1 MRAARYLLCNY
12 RIAARTSTSKPK
24 SWRLDRIENLMAL
37 DIPGLP
43 SVDFDLAVLAN
54 GMLRL
59 FNEEPKDVI
68 LHMLSEGYGRV
79 QYFSFH
85 ATLKLAVNKSISTA

>member
-1 MRAARYLLCNY
+1 
-12 RIAARTSTSKPK
+12 
-24 SWRLDRIENLMAL
+24 MAL

-79 QYFSFH
+79 QDFLVSRQ
-85 ATLKLAVNKSISTA
+85 AEVGSKQVNINSMKR